1 MNSPP
6 TDVVRMGESTLTL
19 IERRQRLIQR
29 IAIARGETRVAAQGV
44 EQALQ
49 QMQTAAYIGQKA
61 LGLLKPLVLTAGVAW
76 VLKPGRHG
84 RPRGKF
90 IVALVGLL
98 SVFRTVRRVSSFIA
112 PVLQLINSPRTKHH
126 V

>member
-1 MNSPP
+1 MSSSPP
-6 TDVVRMGESTLTL
+6 DIARMGETTPTL

-29 IAIARGETRVAAQGV
+29 IAVARGETRIAAQGV

-76 VLKPGRHG
+76 LFKPGSHG

-90 IVALVGLL
+90 IVAVVGLL
-98 SVFRTVRRVSSFIA
+98 SIFRTVRRVNSFIA